1 VRPPNLTKGFPG
13 SWQAF
18 RGNPDHVA
26 RRRRLEKAAPYF
38 KGFAGAKNSLP
49 ITIASKLQLDL
60 AIQCSLDP
68 EVRALSFVPWLK
80 FRGEAVDIGM
90 LVADFDGERFAL
102 DIVDDRPLRDLDTE
116 GMHLLAIAER
126 GIGLMEFD
134 ADDILEEPFASNC
147 RHVWMHRATAPLPP
161 MKEAILSELSRHAF
175 ITIRE
180 LSKAT
185 GFGGDITPAVYWLA
199 CADLVELELAQ
210 KLSDETLVS
219 IRRPKLATPGEGV
232 VGRT

>member
-1 VRPPNLTKGFPG
+1 
-13 SWQAF
+13 
-18 RGNPDHVA
+18 
-26 RRRRLEKAAPYF
+26 
-38 KGFAGAKNSLP
+38 
-49 ITIASKLQLDL
+49 
-60 AIQCSLDP
+60 
-68 EVRALSFVPWLK
+68 
-80 FRGEAVDIGM
+80 
-90 LVADFDGERFAL
+90 
-102 DIVDDRPLRDLDTE
+102 
-116 GMHLLAIAER
+116 
-126 GIGLMEFD
+126 
-134 ADDILEEPFASNC
+134 
-147 RHVWMHRATAPLPP
+147 